1 VDFLAIVP
9 WAPMDEGP
17 EALES
22 YVAKVKEAAG
32 PHAER
37 IRGFRYIVQDFA
49 PGPSN
54 PMLDQRFVESLQ
66 WLAKNKY
73 SHDFVVDSA
82 KFGVAALADIYECLS
97 RVHTGLAQGVEGRF
111 VIGKPYHSR
120 PCRRSEL

>member
-1 VDFLAIVP
+1 
-9 WAPMDEGP
+9 MDEGP
-17 EALES
+17 VALES

-54 PMLDQRFVESLQ
+54 TMLDQRFVESLQ
-66 WLAKNKY
+66 WLAKNNH

-97 RVHTGLAQGVEGRF
+97 RVYAGLPQGMQGRF
-111 VIGKPYHSR
+111 VIGKANHSR
-120 PCRRSEL
+120 PRGLSEL